1 MNFGITF
8 DVESPFGC
16 DVFYVVEERLM
27 DGNVKDAKVPEICT
41 SPLNN
46 FRVA

>member
-1 MNFGITF
+1 MDFGITF

-27 DGNVKDAKVPEICT
+27 YGDVKDANVPEI
-41 SPLNN
+41 
-46 FRVA
+46 